1 MNGFFS
7 QEQLIQDVQECQL
20 HLMMTLFANSSSTRW
35 HQKEQSYLEEKIPIR
50 LNIGIILRY
59 VTKNVALSRTN
70 KDTTIKQTQ
79 TFECHSISIQRT
91 PEKTTCYFNEAGSGP
106 GWCGTCY
113 EGNLRPGQEGYCDY
127 YHGTICN
134 ISYQVM

>member
-1 MNGFFS
+1 MPTPSNDDPICKQFFNTMAS
-7 QEQLIQDVQECQL
+7 KGIVLPGRKDSYSIEHWNNITVRNKKRCIEQNIV
-20 HLMMTLFANSSSTRW
+20 SS
-35 HQKEQSYLEEKIPIR
+35 
-50 LNIGIILRY
+50 
-59 VTKNVALSRTN
+59 N
-70 KDTTIKQTQ
+70 KDTPIKQTQ

>member
-1 MNGFFS
+1 M
-7 QEQLIQDVQECQL
+7 
-20 HLMMTLFANSSSTRW
+20 
-35 HQKEQSYLEEKIPIR
+35 
-50 LNIGIILRY
+50 NIGIILRY
-59 VTKNVALSRTN
+59 VTKNVALSRTDN
-70 KDTTIKQTQ
+70 KDTPIKQTQ